1 MAIPGHGWCVKGD
14 RVTTCAYVLR
24 GLVLYGTLRPV
35 GFSKLLA
42 AEAAHLAEDL
52 G

>member
-1 MAIPGHGWCVKGD
+1 MGTPGHGWCVKGGKAA
-14 RVTTCAYVLR
+14 TCAYVLR
-24 GLVLYGTLRPV
+24 VLVLYVTLHSV